1 MRKITLFMAAMVAL
15 FVAVGCD
22 NKPKEGKVITPG
34 VEGLDTAENDST
46 IYGKL
51 IDGGMNSMI
60 LLTDDGDTLE
70 LLRNPDD
77 TLEVVKVAS
86 CPTTAMQSSL
96 IAITATASSAP
107 LSTSNP

>member
-60 LLTDDGDTLE
+60 LLTDDAG
-70 LLRNPDD
+70 
-77 TLEVVKVAS
+77 
-86 CPTTAMQSSL
+86 TAPQSRRY
-96 IAITATASSAP
+96 AGGGQGWHRAQRP
-107 LSTSNP
+107 LCSHRL